1 MRTGAHACRGQQIT
15 YFLEREWH
23 VRLSVPKIYEI
34 LAKKNV
40 IRSKWC
46 KNQKRG
52 AVPRASCARA
62 VIQNGTVAY
71 GYMFSFTGLDIDA
84 KESDVLLR
92 PALTSEDGVVFLQAA
107 MARRVTGPVEVLQT
121 DGGPELTGAFAKQAR
136 DYCDR
141 YRIARP
147 YMKIEHAYIESFNRW
162 DSRRCDCQ
170 YGQR

>member
-1 MRTGAHACRGQQIT
+1 MLPNVGQAPSEEKRDSLQVVQEPETGRCPEGVLRSGGHPKWDRGV
-15 YFLEREWH
+15 WH
-23 VRLSVPKIYEI
+23 
-34 LAKKNV
+34 
-40 IRSKWC
+40 
-46 KNQKRG
+46 
-52 AVPRASCARA
+52 
-62 VIQNGTVAY
+62 
-71 GYMFSFTGLDIDA
+71 MFSFTGLDIDA
-84 KESDVLLR
+84 KEADVLLR

-107 MARRVTGPVEVLQT
+107 MARRVTGPVEVLQA

-141 YRIARP
+141 YRIAHP